1 MFSNKI
7 LMKICKFEVKIKV
20 LVQNGPKLKFHDI
33 KFFPRFCAKKFAMR
47 DFPFLRLGQRVNRQN
62 TETPDEEQ
70 SDHQNGDSHDAPEP
84 NFASDDDFPVG
95 DFAPPDD
102 DDDDIPAHFPDE
114 TFNEDNAT
122 PMDTNGLPQPG
133 MIMILVWP
141 NFDVQ
146 GVNILF

>member
-1 MFSNKI
+1 MN
-7 LMKICKFEVKIKV
+7 
-20 LVQNGPKLKFHDI
+20 PKLNLKPTQAQFSSRNI
-33 KFFPRFCAKKFAMR
+33 FPRFCAKKFSMR
-47 DFPFLRLGQRVNRQN
+47 DFSFLRLGQRVQRQN
-62 TETPDEEQ
+62 TENGENTE
-70 SDHQNGDSHDAPEP
+70 HQNGDSHDAPEP

-133 MIMILVWP
+133 LMVVIRP
-141 NFDVQ
+141 NLDAQ
-146 GVNILF
+146 GVIILF

>member
-1 MFSNKI
+1 
-7 LMKICKFEVKIKV
+7 
-20 LVQNGPKLKFHDI
+20 
-33 KFFPRFCAKKFAMR
+33 MR
-47 DFPFLRLGQRVNRQN
+47 DFPFLRLGQRVHRQN
-62 TETPDEEQ
+62 TENPDEEQ

-133 MIMILVWP
+133 MIMAVLRP
-141 NFDVQ
+141 NFDVR
-146 GVNILF
+146 GLIYCFRSWSWRTSPSKTG

>member
-1 MFSNKI
+1 
-7 LMKICKFEVKIKV
+7 
-20 LVQNGPKLKFHDI
+20 
-33 KFFPRFCAKKFAMR
+33 MR
-47 DFPFLRLGQRVNRQN
+47 DFPFLRLGQRVHRQN
-62 TETPDEEQ
+62 TENPDEEQ

-133 MIMILVWP
+133 MIMVVIRP

-146 GVNILF
+146 GVMILF

>member
-1 MFSNKI
+1 
-7 LMKICKFEVKIKV
+7 
-20 LVQNGPKLKFHDI
+20 
-33 KFFPRFCAKKFAMR
+33 MR
-47 DFPFLRLGQRVNRQN
+47 DFSFLRLGQRVHRQN
-62 TETPDEEQ
+62 TENPDDEQ
-70 SDHQNGDSHDAPEP
+70 HENDQGESHDAPEP

-133 MIMILVWP
+133 MIMVVIRPHL
-141 NFDVQ
+141 DAQ
-146 GVNILF
+146 GVIILF